1 MNKNWLV
8 DPHIGC
14 LKLANFSFVS
24 KAKFNLI
31 EELYVEFVT
40 EVEHEEFLNVH
51 NTFYGKV

>member
-8 DPHIGC
+8 DLNIGC
-14 LKLANFSFVS
+14 LKLANITFICEI
-24 KAKFNLI
+24 KYNLI
-31 EELYVEFVT
+31 EELYVEFVN

>member
-14 LKLANFSFVS
+14 LKLANSAFVCE
-24 KAKFNLI
+24 AKFNLI
-31 EELYVEFVT
+31 EELYVEFVN
-40 EVEHEEFLNVH
+40 EVECEEFQNVH

>member
-8 DPHIGC
+8 DLHIGC
-14 LKLANFSFVS
+14 LKLANLAFVCE
-24 KAKFNLI
+24 AKSNLI
-31 EELYVEFVT
+31 EQLYVEFAN

>member
-40 EVEHEEFLNVH
+40 EVEREEFLNVH